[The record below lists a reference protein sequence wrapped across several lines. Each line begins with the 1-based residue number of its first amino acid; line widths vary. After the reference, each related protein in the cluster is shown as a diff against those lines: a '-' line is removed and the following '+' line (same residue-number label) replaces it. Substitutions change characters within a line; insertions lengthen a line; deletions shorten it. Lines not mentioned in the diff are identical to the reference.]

1 MRSSCRLVENELFRQ
16 DWRSRKKRE
25 ILQYVAV
32 KWTFVFLVGI
42 LTAIAALGINTAVEN
57 IAGVK
62 FLLTVKFMESN
73 RLASF
78 LL

>member
-1 MRSSCRLVENELFRQ
+1 M
-16 DWRSRKKRE
+16 
-25 ILQYVAV
+25 
-32 KWTFVFLVGI
+32 FLVGI